1 MEREQ
6 HFAQEVQ
13 DWFPQSENISQ
24 GLGLGLNTEAR
35 KFFQEA
41 REKFTSSSG
50 TGSDLF
56 SKFVKENEERFLLHC
71 SSRASVGGFEQDGRD
86 FIRSFSA
93 GSGWTMSPLQAEQK
107 LQSQTSPPVKFPAA
121 DKTWFSGGFPMF
133 VVSNRRMFTES
144 WSEKF
149 SMSRSSIEYCTN
161 LYRYTSEQV
170 THCESYDVSESE
182 SEDDDVSQAICSDA
196 ASETSSLS
204 TLEKQGHILAIEA
217 DPRREK
223 AFRIAMELLTTE
235 RSYVAVLHLIDQIF
249 HFRVDQENRAH
260 NMFPQ
265 EMIPQMFSN
274 IKSIYQFHH
283 DFLLPQLEVRMTN
296 WDQEGKIGDIMK
308 NFAPFLKLY
317 TEYVKNFDNAMN
329 IISALAAKNQ
339 RFGTIMDEIHRMP
352 ECGNLTLS
360 HHMLS
365 PIQRIPRYELLLKD
379 YLKKLPEDSV
389 DKEDTEKALH
399 LVSTAANHANEA
411 MKKIDKFK
419 QLLEVQEKI
428 SGVVDLVSP
437 TRELL
442 KEGKIVKISA
452 RSGDHQ
458 ERYLFLF
465 SDLLLL
471 CSPRLLPAGISAAF
485 RLRAKFLVEAMHVLE
500 GDNLETA
507 NTFYIR
513 DNHKNVELYT
523 QTVEEKTGWLD
534 ALCLAVDELY
544 KRKSS
549 FKVGTECSSPVDM
562 QKAPNYIKMD
572 GIQKCMDCSANFGVM
587 KRKHHCRACG
597 LVVCGKCSNQKYPL
611 PFEDNKPSRVC
622 RSCHQKLVQQRSA
635 SPEKNDSDAENI
647 TTSFTR
653 GKGLLDVAADAE
665 CVFSGYLQLKTD
677 KSWVRRWFALH
688 PDFVLYSFRSHKDQR
703 AMTATPLPGYTIAK
717 VLELKGESF
726 NDKEKVFKMYHAK
739 KMYYFQGES
748 KEIVEKWVSV
758 LQMAAQAE
766 LPSPE
771 KTDER

>member
-1 MEREQ
+1 MLLCSPLAPVGSYER
-6 HFAQEVQ
+6 
-13 DWFPQSENISQ
+13 
-24 GLGLGLNTEAR
+24 G
-35 KFFQEA
+35 
-41 REKFTSSSG
+41 
-50 TGSDLF
+50 
-56 SKFVKENEERFLLHC
+56 
-71 SSRASVGGFEQDGRD
+71 GRD
-86 FIRSFSA
+86 VIRSVSA
-93 GSGWTMSPLQAEQK
+93 GSGCGVPPLRTEEGGRSTM
-107 LQSQTSPPVKFPAA
+107 F
-121 DKTWFSGGFPMF
+121 M
-133 VVSNRRMFTES
+133 VSNRQM

-149 SMSRSSIEYCTN
+149 SMSRSAGENHTN
-161 LYRYTSEQV
+161 MCRMTYEQV
-170 THCESYDVSESE
+170 TRHEVYDVSESE
-182 SEDDDVSQAICSDA
+182 SEEEDA
-196 ASETSSLS
+196 VPLPIGSPAPSETSSITAS
-204 TLEKQGHILAIEA
+204 ENEEHILAIEA
-217 DPRREK
+217 DSRRVK
-223 AFRIAMELLTTE
+223 AYKIAMELLTTE
-235 RSYVAVLHLIDQIF
+235 RSYVAVLRLIDQIF

-283 DFLLPQLEVRMTN
+283 EFLLPQLEARMTN
-296 WDQEGKIGDIMK
+296 WDQEQKIGDIMK

-339 RFGTIMDEIHRMP
+339 RFTAIMDEIHRMP

-365 PIQRIPRYELLLKD
+365 PVQRIPRYELLLKD
-379 YLKKLPEDSV
+379 YLKKLSDDSF
-389 DKEDTEKALH
+389 DKEDTKKALH

-428 SGVVDLVSP
+428 SGAVDLVSP

-471 CSPRLLPAGISAAF
+471 CSSRLLPAAY
-485 RLRAKFLVEAMHVLE
+485 RLRAKFWVEGLQVLE

-513 DNHKNVELYT
+513 DDHKNVELYT
-523 QTVEEKTGWLD
+523 QTVEEKTSWLD
-534 ALCLAVDELY
+534 ALCVAIEELY

-549 FKVGTECSSPVDM
+549 FKLGTKCSSPVDA
-562 QKAPNYIKMD
+562 QKPPNYIKMD
-572 GIQKCMDCSANFGVM
+572 CIHKCMDCGGSFGVM

-597 LVVCGKCSNQKYPL
+597 SVVCGKCSNQKYPL
-611 PFEDNKPSRVC
+611 PFEDNRLSRVC
-622 RSCHQKLVQQRSA
+622 RPCHQKLLQQRSA
-635 SPEKNDSDAENI
+635 SPDRNDSDAENM
-647 TTSFTR
+647 TTSFSR
-653 GKGLLDVAADAE
+653 GKGLLEVSADAE
-665 CVFSGYLQLKTD
+665 CVLSGYLQLKTN

-688 PDFVLYSFRSHKDQR
+688 PDFVLYSFRSHTDQR
-703 AMTATPLPGYTIAK
+703 AMTATPVPGYAVVK
-717 VLELKGESF
+717 VSYCKGESF
-726 NDKEKVFKMYHAK
+726 GEKDKVFKMYHTK
-739 KMYYFQGES
+739 KMYYFQAES
-748 KEIVEKWVSV
+748 PDVVDKWVCA

-766 LPSPE
+766 LPSS
-771 KTDER
+771 